1 MVFEIL
7 KPQRGHAARRRYG
20 GAAAGSDQ
28 CDPRLF
34 GDAEEKSMQI
44 IKTALKLW
52 LFLMTMMVTSFPADA
67 QQLRKVPV
75 GIPAIGISS
84 GSFIVA
90 KEAGFYR
97 EEGLDVELVVM
108 RGAPAIQGL
117 IGGTV
122 PFASSGGAG
131 MLPIVRG
138 APLRIMYTTFYR
150 PMFWLYSKAE
160 IRTIDDLR
168 GKKIGVSSI
177 GSGPDSLLRGLLK
190 QHNMDGGR
198 DVIIVSTGAGTARF
212 ISLKT
217 GITDAAVLNEQA
229 ALMAQESGMRQLFA
243 FTSGDEFVEVQGSV
257 VLRDSLVQTDPQL
270 VEKFIRGT
278 SKGGLYLK
286 DNRPG
291 SIKIHSRVL
300 KVNENMASR
309 IYDLARPG
317 VTTDGTVS
325 EELQKKAIDQILE
338 RTDVKEIPG
347 PSKVFDFG
355 ITKKVYAELQA
366 KGWKAAP

>member
-1 MVFEIL
+1 MAIL
-7 KPQRGHAARRRYG
+7 KTSLQL
-20 GAAAGSDQ
+20 SVS
-28 CDPRLF
+28 L
-34 GDAEEKSMQI
+34 
-44 IKTALKLW
+44 L
-52 LFLMTMMVTSFPADA
+52 TMILTSFPIDA
-67 QQLRKVPV
+67 QTLRKVAV

-150 PMFWLYSKAE
+150 PMFWLYSKNE
-160 IRTIDDLR
+160 IRTIEELR

-177 GSGPDSLLRGLLK
+177 GSGPDSLLRAMLK
-190 QHNMDGGR
+190 QHKMDGGR
-198 DVIIVSTGAGTARF
+198 DVVIVSTGAGTARF
-212 ISLKT
+212 VSLKT
-217 GITDAAVLNEQA
+217 GVTDAAVLNEQA
-229 ALMAQESGMRQLFA
+229 ALMAQESGLRQLFA

-257 VLRDSLVQTDPQL
+257 VVRDSLVQTDPQL
-270 VEKFIRGT
+270 LEKFIRGT
-278 SKGGLYLK
+278 LKGGLYLR
-286 DNRPG
+286 DNRAG

-300 KVNENMASR
+300 KVNENMAGR

-317 VTTDGTVS
+317 VTTDGTVN
-325 EELQKKAIDQILE
+325 EELQKKAIEQIVE
-338 RTDVKEIPG
+338 RTDIKEMPPTG
-347 PSKVFDFG
+347 KVFDFG
-355 ITKKVYAELQA
+355 VTKQVYAELQT
-366 KGWKAAP
+366 KGWNATRY

>member
-1 MVFEIL
+1 
-7 KPQRGHAARRRYG
+7 
-20 GAAAGSDQ
+20 
-28 CDPRLF
+28 
-34 GDAEEKSMQI
+34 MQI
-44 IKTALKLW
+44 IKTSLKLW
-52 LFLMTMMVTSFPADA
+52 LFLMTMIMTSFPADA

-278 SKGGLYLK
+278 LKGGLYLK

-300 KVNENMASR
+300 KVNENMAGR

-355 ITKKVYAELQA
+355 ITRKVYAELQA

>member
-1 MVFEIL
+1 
-7 KPQRGHAARRRYG
+7 
-20 GAAAGSDQ
+20 
-28 CDPRLF
+28 
-34 GDAEEKSMQI
+34 MQV
-44 IKTALKLW
+44 IKTISQPCV
-52 LFLMTMMVTSFPADA
+52 FLIAMIMISFHVDA
-67 QQLRKVPV
+67 QQLRKVAV

-150 PMFWLYSKAE
+150 PMFWLYSRTD
-160 IRTIDDLR
+160 IRTIEDLR

-177 GSGPDSLLRGLLK
+177 GSGPDSLLRAMLK

-198 DVIIVSTGAGTARF
+198 DVVIVSTGAGTARF
-212 ISLKT
+212 ISLKA

-257 VLRDSLVQTDPQL
+257 VVRDSLVQTDPQL
-270 VEKFIRGT
+270 LEKFIRGT
-278 SKGGLYLK
+278 LKGGLYLK
-286 DNRPG
+286 DNRAG

-317 VTTDGTVS
+317 VTTDGTVN
-325 EELQKKAIDQILE
+325 EELQKRAIEQILE
-338 RTDVKEIPG
+338 RTDVKEMPPPG
-347 PSKVFDFG
+347 KVFDFG
-355 ITKKVYAELQA
+355 VTKQVYAELQA
-366 KGWKAAP
+366 KGWKAMR